1 MRKCLLQWKFWL
13 GCLTTILLLSANAR
27 AQFSLP
33 KARFVASEVQQFGFD
48 DYRISQWRDNYEVL
62 TFNDSLKQPIP
73 YKSMLRG
80 SVDHVNLVLD
90 KSIDTLSQL
99 RFEIAD
105 TNVVLNFTRLSRDT
119 LELELPATD
128 SSYLLKVYYKG
139 ELETALNVIN
149 FDELTYKVKVIPLSG
164 KFENDSLSHYLNSV
178 YAQAGISLDVSFE
191 KRYKLNSEI
200 DSIFTNPSVNHD
212 QYTEQMIEVRDD
224 YFDQFGKDKGTYY
237 MFIVADFVSPEFE
250 GYMVRNKGVGFVKR
264 TAKDLYYE
272 IAHQFGYGIGQFN
285 DLWKED
291 GPSKGATQNLMDLQ
305 GTHLTYAQWIM
316 IRTNGEMVSF
326 YDDFEDVR
334 ANNGIIAYYLWEE
347 NKDGTIKVKGDNLL
361 GAVSRPFKRNTY
373 SLYLDIDNFLFYQL
387 FNIGPYSI
395 CLLHILSFLVMA
407 ISSVWIRRRVVRRV
421 GFIKKRRIFRFI
433 TRLTSFGAHAALFW
447 LLFLAVN
454 QGYYMFEVH
463 NGKIDSLEGESLFRT
478 NRELFK
484 NQNLRRQAE
493 DKIGSEVL
501 IKKSNGEWFLEKRK
515 PVLYF
520 TVHEKNGKRTLR
532 FQEDS
537 ETLYLPTLNYRRTVQ
552 THYFVYR
559 YYDEKNKLIEERVFN
574 HLGNNISD
582 KLELDDPAERIVLFV
597 NGYRPTSLGGSFE
610 DNFRDLREKG
620 LEFRNSSNV
629 IHSDDRYEYW
639 RPYREIDLKFSK
651 RLNATASYYADGH
664 HSVTTS
670 NHETLIDFTEHS
682 LKYPKRCRNKNRH
695 VCKHQKKG
703 WKWLGLERKV
713 PTYETQPLEPNKKG
727 FIERRDNGKIAGR
740 NLLQLLNEIP
750 SKSDNDTLFI
760 VAHSMGYAYALG
772 IIEEMR
778 GNINFGGFYII
789 AAENAETGKVRED
802 EWKEIWQ
809 FGSDF
814 EAHKKSAPC
823 LLDGIAPQTK
833 AAGLSPRNRIY
844 IPEEYYNRMGFFD
857 SHFVGHYTWIFDI
870 PKDAPGY
877 IEQR

>member
-1 MRKCLLQWKFWL
+1 MKKGLLQWKYWM
-13 GCLTTILLLSANAR
+13 GCLVTFLLVSANAN

-48 DYRISQWRDNYEVL
+48 DYRISQWVDNYEVL
-62 TFNDSLKQPIP
+62 TYRDSLKQPIP

-90 KSIDTLSQL
+90 GSIDSLSQL

-105 TNVVLNFTRLSRDT
+105 TNVVLNFTRLSADT
-119 LELELPATD
+119 LQLELPATD
-128 SSYLLKVYYKG
+128 SSYLLKVYFDE

-149 FDELTYKVKVIPLSG
+149 FDELIYKVKVIPLSSNLD
-164 KFENDSLSHYLNSV
+164 KDSLSHCLNRV
-178 YAQAGISLDVSFE
+178 YAQAGISLEVSIE
-191 KRYKLNSEI
+191 NRYKLNAEI
-200 DSIFTNPSVNHD
+200 DSVFANPSINHD

-224 YFDQFGKDKGTYY
+224 YFDQFGQEKGTYY

-264 TAKDLYYE
+264 QATDVYYE
-272 IAHQFGYGIGQFN
+272 IAHQLGYGIGQFN

-291 GPSKGATQNLMDLQ
+291 GPSKGTTGNLMDIK
-305 GTHLTYAQWIM
+305 GNHLTHEQWIM
-316 IRTNGEMVSF
+316 IRANGEMVGY

-347 NKDGTIKVKGDNLL
+347 NKDGTIKVRANNLL
-361 GAVSRPFKRNTY
+361 GAVTRPFKRNTY

-387 FNIGPYSI
+387 FHIGTYPI
-395 CLLHILSFLVMA
+395 CLLHILAFL
-407 ISSVWIRRRVVRRV
+407 ILGFSSIWLRRRVVRRLQFV
-421 GFIKKRRIFRFI
+421 KKRRIFRFL
-433 TRLTSFGAHAALFW
+433 TRIASFSAHGVLFW
-447 LLFLAVN
+447 LLFLTIN
-454 QGYYMFEVH
+454 EGYYMFEVH

-484 NQNLRRQAE
+484 NQNMRRKAE
-493 DKIGSEVL
+493 AKIGSEVL
-501 IKKSNGEWFLEKRK
+501 IKKSNGQWVLEKRK

-520 TVHEKNGKRTLR
+520 SVHNKNGKRSLR

-537 ETLYLPTLNYRRTVQ
+537 ETLNLATKNYRRKVQ

-559 YYDEKNKLIEERVFN
+559 YFDEKEELISERVFN
-574 HLGNNISD
+574 HVGVDITE
-582 KLELDDPAERIVLFV
+582 KLELEDPAERIVLFV

-610 DNFRDLREKG
+610 DNFRDIRKKG
-620 LEFRNSSNV
+620 LEFKNSSNV
-629 IHSDDRYEYW
+629 ILADDHYEYW

-651 RLNATASYYADGH
+651 RLNATATYYADGH

-670 NHETLIDFTEHS
+670 NHETLVDFTQHS
-682 LKYPKRCRNKNRH
+682 LNYPKRCRNKNHH

-703 WKWLGLERKV
+703 WKWLGLEREV
-713 PTYETQPLEPNKKG
+713 PTYETQPLEPNVDG
-727 FIERRDNGKIAGR
+727 FNERRENGKIAGR

-772 IIEEMR
+772 IVDVMR
-778 GNINFGGFYII
+778 GKINFGGFYII
-789 AAENAETGKVRED
+789 AAENAESGEVKEG

-844 IPEEYYNRMGFFD
+844 IPEEFYTRMGFFD